1 MLREI
6 NKVMTTQDT
15 ANIVTSWFQLIGTGD
30 LAAVMSRFADEA
42 VFELPLN
49 VHNNIIP
56 YLGIHKG
63 QHQIFSAL
71 QARSAD
77 NEILIYECREV
88 IANDNIAFAVVFT
101 RARQLSTNI
110 VYEVEDSHRLELN
123 QQGKIVHWKVYFDPS
138 AEIAAYSA
146 NKAQELISAV
156 LNDDIE
162 KLRWLLEVGADPN
175 TKDPQTGLNVLM
187 LAACKGTPHSVAL
200 LLEHAADVN
209 VTDERAGSTAL
220 HKACQGGNVDV
231 CRKLLDAGAFVDSV
245 SSTTGHTPLMEA
257 LWFKHPNIVQH
268 LLERGAGLQLCTHY
282 GFSLDQHLAFQLSV
296 NTNDPDPLLSSE
308 QMIKDR
314 KQSDQQKINCQIL
327 MAAVVSGN
335 SSLVKELLA
344 AGAHVDERYPIVNS
358 FNDYHTPLLVACR
371 DGHLEIAQELIR
383 SGADVN
389 AVELTFGAVPLHKA
403 VYNGHVEITS
413 LLVQQPE
420 INLNFQGATNGYTPL
435 HDALWHGFSDCAKVL
450 VEAGARLD
458 LRGHDSKLPVD
469 IAIDLFGNDDQSI
482 VPFLH
487 P

>member
-1 MLREI
+1 
-6 NKVMTTQDT
+6 MTSEDT
-15 ANIVTSWFQLIGTGD
+15 ANIVSSWFQLIGTGD
-30 LAAVMSRFADEA
+30 LAAVMSRLADEA

-49 VHNNIIP
+49 MHNMIIP
-56 YLGIHKG
+56 YLGVHKG
-63 QHQIFSAL
+63 HHQIYSAFR
-71 QARSAD
+71 ARAAE
-77 NEILIYECREV
+77 NEILFYECREV

-101 RARQLSTNI
+101 RARQISTNI
-110 VYEVEDSHRLELN
+110 VYEIEDSHRLELN
-123 QQGKIVHWKVYFDPS
+123 QHGKIVHWKVFFDPS
-138 AEIAAYSA
+138 LEVAAYSA
-146 NKAQELISAV
+146 NNAQGLITAV
-156 LNDDIE
+156 QNDDIE
-162 KLRWLLEVGADPN
+162 KVGWLLEVGADPN
-175 TKDPQTGLNVLM
+175 TKDPQSGLNVLM
-187 LAACKGTPHSVAL
+187 MAACKGSSYLVSL

-209 VTDERAGSTAL
+209 VTDDRAGCTAL

-231 CRKLLDAGAFVDSV
+231 CRQLLDAGAFVDSV
-245 SSTTGHTPLMEA
+245 SSATGHTPLMDA
-257 LWFKHPNIVQH
+257 LWFKHPNIVQ
-268 LLERGAGLQLCTHY
+268 LLLKRGAGLHLYTHY
-282 GFSLDQHLAFQLSV
+282 GFSLDQHLAYELRV
-296 NTNDPDPLLSSE
+296 NKNDPDSLLSSE

-314 KQSDQQKINCQIL
+314 NQSDQQKINGQTL
-327 MAAVVSGN
+327 MAAVVNGD

-344 AGAHVDERYPIVNS
+344 AGAQVDERFPIVNS

-389 AVELTFGAVPLHKA
+389 AVEPTFGAVPLHKA
-403 VYNGHVEITS
+403 VYNGHAEITS

-458 LRGHDSKLPVD
+458 LRGHDNKLPVD
-469 IAIDLFGNDDQSI
+469 IAIDLFGNADQSI